1 MKRLTWRVDSSTS
14 RLMTQGRP
22 KQEATK
28 NVGVRMTDAMSK
40 RFKTEAA
47 KRGISGRALFEEM
60 WADYQAKS
68 AK

>member
-1 MKRLTWRVDSSTS
+1 
-14 RLMTQGRP
+14 MTQGRP